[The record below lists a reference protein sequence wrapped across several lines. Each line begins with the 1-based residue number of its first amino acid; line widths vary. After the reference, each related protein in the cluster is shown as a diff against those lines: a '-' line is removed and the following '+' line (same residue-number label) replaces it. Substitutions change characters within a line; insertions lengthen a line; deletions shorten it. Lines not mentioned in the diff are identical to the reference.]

1 MIIRLINEKL
11 YSLLGVLRNIFI
23 LFKLKIIKIFH
34 PNILRYKSNIVEIK
48 NNGNVLKKAK
58 KYYREGD
65 YSYDPKFLICREK
78 AFLEVLN
85 GIVTPKLVNYGPDWI
100 EMEYAGKQISKNN
113 LPSDWEYQINNIS
126 SILSKYDIIHRD
138 IKLENILVKDKKII
152 LIDFGSSVYKNEDY
166 FFIPREVTEPKE
178 LIYDNFYALNFY
190 IGSLL

>member
-113 LPSDWEYQINNIS
+113 LE
-126 SILSKYDIIHRD
+126 
-138 IKLENILVKDKKII
+138 
-152 LIDFGSSVYKNEDY
+152 
-166 FFIPREVTEPKE
+166 
-178 LIYDNFYALNFY
+178 
-190 IGSLL
+190 